1 MKIIALGNR
10 NAGDDGA
17 AIAAAEQLAFDTT
30 PAPEIIFAG
39 RPGTGLLD
47 LLKGNEPVIL
57 LDVVQGSGKPGTIT
71 TLPLSELTQRLAP
84 TAQTS
89 SHGFGPTEVLSL
101 AKALGRTLPEGYF
114 VGIEGEEFQASNA
127 FSTALQQA
135 FLRYVNTIQQM
146 FSRLR

>member
-17 AIAAAEQLAFDTT
+17 AIAAAEQLTLDAT
-30 PAPEIIFAG
+30 PPPEIIFAG

-47 LLKGNEPVIL
+47 LLDGNEPVIL

-71 TLPLSELTQRLAP
+71 TLSLSKLTQRLASSP
-84 TAQTS
+84 QTS

-101 AKALGRTLPEGYF
+101 AQALGRTLPDGYF
-114 VGIEGEEFQASNA
+114 VGIEGEQFQTGDVFSASIQHTLPQYV
-127 FSTALQQA
+127 SSLQN
-135 FLRYVNTIQQM
+135 LL
-146 FSRLR
+146 SRLK